1 MNVMLMTSS
10 IGGITAPLTAAA
22 RAAGSATVFYTII
35 DAPKPYI
42 GGIKGPEATAAEDIV
57 LDHVNFVYPT
67 RPHIKILDDLSLRF
81 PAGKVTAIVGPSGSG
96 KSTIVGLLER
106 WYELD
111 GDLATNIGVSLSR
124 LQPVVPAN
132 DCRLSGYEMVPLPLP
147 AHRSKM
153 SISSGGDR
161 RSALCNKSRSCS
173 TTAFTGTSS
182 TV

>member
-35 DAPKPYI
+35 DAPKPNVQ
-42 GGIKGPEATAAEDIV
+42 GLQAPEATATEDIV
-57 LDHVNFVYPT
+57 LDHINFAYPT
-67 RPHIKILDDLSLRF
+67 RPHLKVLDDLSLRF

-111 GDLATNIGVSLSR
+111 GDLATNIGVGCSSR
-124 LQPVVPAN
+124 TPLQCLP
-132 DCRLSGYEMVPLPLP
+132 PLT
-147 AHRSKM
+147 HRFQD
-153 SISSGGDR
+153 IV
-161 RSALCNKSRSCS
+161 A
-173 TTAFTGTSS
+173 T
-182 TV
+182 